1 MAKYITLDNLS
12 TFKTLMDT
20 KISEADAKAIKV
32 VEFDET
38 SRTIK
43 FYKTETVTEGQ
54 SPAYSVVIPDD
65 VDISGLM
72 SKIEGGTVGNVVT
85 VAADGEVA
93 DGGVALADIA
103 LKSEVEA
110 VDEKIGTLADLET
123 TNKADLV
130 VAINEVR
137 NAVSAGGTDAA
148 LSCDTST
155 TTDGMLKSYTL
166 KQGSNVITTID
177 IPRDLVVISG
187 TVETNPEG
195 QAEGT
200 YIKLVIAN
208 QTDPLYINVGTLVDL
223 YTAKA
228 DATQVQLTVDNSTR
242 EISAVIVA
250 GSITSTELA
259 TDAVTTVKIAD
270 GNVTLAKLNADV
282 TGAFDTKGSAA
293 TAEQNAKDYV
303 DSLIGEAVTDEEI
316 EALFT

>member
-54 SPAYSVVIPDD
+54 SPAYSVVIPAD

-85 VAADGEVA
+85 VADDGEIADGNI
-93 DGGVALADIA
+93 ALADIA
-103 LKSEVEA
+103 LKTEVQA
-110 VDEKIGTLADLET
+110 VDTKIGTLANLET

-148 LSCDTST
+148 VTM
-155 TTDGMLKSYTL
+155 TTDTTEENMLKSYTL
-166 KQGSNVITTID
+166 KQGSNTIGVISIPKD
-177 IPRDLVVISG
+177 IFVTSG

-228 DATQVQLTVDNSTR
+228 DATQIQLTVDNSTR

-250 GSITSTELA
+250 GSVTSTELA

-293 TAEQNAKDYV
+293 TAEQNAKDYA
-303 DSLIGEAVTDEEI
+303 DGLIGEAVTDEEI
-316 EALFT
+316 EALFA

>member
-1 MAKYITLDNLS
+1 MATNSILTYGGLTTYDGLIKTYIA
-12 TFKTLMDT
+12 
-20 KISEADAKAIKV
+20 EQDAKSIKSIL
-32 VEFDET
+32 FDEDT
-38 SRTIK
+38 RTIK

-65 VDISGLM
+65 VDTSGLI
-72 SKIEGGTVGNVVT
+72 SKIEGGTVGNVTTVT
-85 VAADGEVA
+85 ADGSIE
-93 DGGVALADIA
+93 DSGTALTDIA
-103 LKSEVEA
+103 LKTDVEA
-110 VDEKIGTLADLET
+110 VEEKIGTMADLET

-137 NAVSAGGTDAA
+137 NAISAGGTEAA
-148 LSCDTST
+148 VTCDTT
-155 TTDGMLKSYTL
+155 TTTEGMLKSYTL
-166 KQGSNVITTID
+166 KQGSNTICTID
-177 IPRDLVVISG
+177 IPKDLVITSG

-228 DATQVQLTVDNSTR
+228 DATQVQLTIDNSTR

-250 GSITSTELA
+250 GSITATELA

-270 GNVTLAKLNADV
+270 GNVTMAKLNADI
-282 TGAFDTKGSAA
+282 TDELDDFETRISAVE
-293 TAEQNAKDYV
+293 T
-303 DSLIGEAVTDEEI
+303 SLASEVTDEEI
-316 EALFT
+316 EALFA

>member
-1 MAKYITLDNLS
+1 
-12 TFKTLMDT
+12 
-20 KISEADAKAIKV
+20 
-32 VEFDET
+32 
-38 SRTIK
+38 
-43 FYKTETVTEGQ
+43 
-54 SPAYSVVIPDD
+54 
-65 VDISGLM
+65 
-72 SKIEGGTVGNVVT
+72 
-85 VAADGEVA
+85 
-93 DGGVALADIA
+93 
-103 LKSEVEA
+103 
-110 VDEKIGTLADLET
+110 
-123 TNKADLV
+123 
-130 VAINEVR
+130 
-137 NAVSAGGTDAA
+137 
-148 LSCDTST
+148 
-155 TTDGMLKSYTL
+155 MLKSYTL

-177 IPRDLVVISG
+177 IPKDLVVVSG

-250 GSITSTELA
+250 GSVTSTELA

-270 GNVTLAKLNADV
+270 GNVTFAKLNVDV

-293 TAEQNAKDYV
+293 TAEQNAKDYA

-316 EALFT
+316 EALFA